1 MHAISFCL
9 THISLIIHQ
18 SAFILHHF
26 GDIFILP
33 QAFYYSL
40 LEFWPIWAQNIN
52 RCPSFTI
59 LADILNIVSIFPHN
73 VIDFSRIIVMG
84 GGSYNFNKQTT
95 RFNFSGTSQTKHRTE
110 VFFSTGFASTAVFF
124 TLIAER
130 GKVFSWTTSGIL
142 PFNITLCRK

>member
-84 GGSYNFNKQTT
+84 AGGATISINKQQDLILVAQAKP
-95 RFNFSGTSQTKHRTE
+95 NTE
-110 VFFSTGFASTAVFF
+110 QKYFFLLGLHPLQFY
-124 TLIAER
+124 LH
-130 GKVFSWTTSGIL
+130 
-142 PFNITLCRK
+142 